1 MRNQLKKKL
10 KSYLL
15 LIPLSGSVVALDQ
28 ITKTIIRDN
37 LAFGEVWSPWEWLTP
52 YARFVHWQ
60 NTGVVFGLFQGQSM
74 FFAGL
79 AIIIAAAILY
89 YYPLLSASEWP
100 LRVAL
105 GLQFGGAIGNL
116 IDRLTIGHVTDFI
129 SVGNFAVFNVAD
141 ASITCGVFIMLLG
154 VWWQEIHDKKV
165 NSNQEA
171 EAQNHDPESSVTD
184 K

>member
-1 MRNQLKKKL
+1 MKKNF

-15 LIPLSGSVVALDQ
+15 LIPLSGSVILLDQ
-28 ITKTIIRDN
+28 ITKTIIRNN
-37 LAFGEVWSPWEWLTP
+37 LAFGEVWSPWEWITP

-74 FFAGL
+74 FFAVL
-79 AIIIAAAILY
+79 AAIIATAILY
-89 YYPLLSASEWP
+89 YYPRLSQDDWP

-105 GLQFGGAIGNL
+105 GLQFGGAVGNL

-129 SVGNFAVFNVAD
+129 SVGNFAVFNIAD
-141 ASITCGVFIMLLG
+141 ASITCGVFIMFLG
-154 VWWQEIHDKKV
+154 VWWQEVQEKKRKSDLDV
-165 NSNQEA
+165 EI
-171 EAQNHDPESSVTD
+171 ENHTPRASDTS